1 MELTQVEKDF
11 ANNRMH
17 YYVNIIGLDPNTASK
32 VVNEEL
38 KQHVLI
44 KLKEKQINKP
54 SAVANYVQ
62 RMYNLKEQLQKQT

>member
-1 MELTQVEKDF
+1 
-11 ANNRMH
+11 MH
-17 YYVNIIGLDPNTASK
+17 YYVDIIGLDPNTASK

>member
-17 YYVNIIGLDPNTASK
+17 YYVDIIGLDPNTASK

-38 KQHVLI
+38 KQRVLI
-44 KLKEKQINKP
+44 GLKEKQINKP

>member
-17 YYVNIIGLDPNTASK
+17 YYVDIIGLDPNTASK

-38 KQHVLI
+38 KQRVLI
-44 KLKEKQINKP
+44 GLKEKQINKP
-54 SAVANYVQ
+54 SAIANYVQ

>member
-1 MELTQVEKDF
+1 MELNQIEKEF
-11 ANNRMH
+11 ANKRMH

-38 KQHVLI
+38 KQHTLI

-54 SAVANYVQ
+54 SVVANYVQ
-62 RMYNLKEQLQKQT
+62 RMYNLKEQMQKQT

>member
-1 MELTQVEKDF
+1 MELTQIEKDF

-17 YYVNIIGLDPNTASK
+17 YYVDIIGLDPNTASK

-38 KQHVLI
+38 KQRVLI
-44 KLKEKQINKP
+44 GLKEKQINKP

>member
-1 MELTQVEKDF
+1 MELTQIEKEF
-11 ANNRMH
+11 ANKRMH

-38 KQHVLI
+38 KQHTLI

-54 SAVANYVQ
+54 STVANYVQ
-62 RMYNLKEQLQKQT
+62 RMHNLKEQMQKQT

>member
-1 MELTQVEKDF
+1 MELAQIEKEF

-38 KQHVLI
+38 KQHTLI

-54 SAVANYVQ
+54 STVANYVQ
-62 RMYNLKEQLQKQT
+62 RMHNLKEQMQKQT

>member
-1 MELTQVEKDF
+1 MEFTQVEKDF

-17 YYVNIIGLDPNTASK
+17 YYVDIIGLDPNTASK

-38 KQHVLI
+38 KQHTLI

-62 RMYNLKEQLQKQT
+62 RMYNLKEQMQKQT

>member
-17 YYVNIIGLDPNTASK
+17 YYVDIIGLDPNTASK

-38 KQHVLI
+38 KQHTLI

>member
-17 YYVNIIGLDPNTASK
+17 YYVDIIGLDPNTASK

-62 RMYNLKEQLQKQT
+62 RMYNLKEQMQKQT

>member
-17 YYVNIIGLDPNTASK
+17 YYVDIIGLDPNTASK

-38 KQHVLI
+38 KQHTLI

-54 SAVANYVQ
+54 STVANYVQ

>member
-17 YYVNIIGLDPNTASK
+17 YYVDIIGLDPNTASK